1 MSQRLHNFN
10 AGPAVLPEPVLQ
22 RAREAIWDVEGS
34 GMGILEHSHRGKL
47 FERVITDAEAEA
59 RRLASIPDDY
69 AVLFVQGGASQ
80 QFAMVP
86 MNLLP
91 PGATADYL
99 VTGVWSEKAADE
111 ARKFGSVHVAGSTA
125 GVKYARVLAADE
137 CRYSE
142 SPAYVHLTTN
152 NTIYGTQWRAL
163 PPVPAGVPLVADASS
178 DIMSRP
184 LDVARYGLV
193 YAGAQKNIGPS
204 GIVLVI
210 VRKDLLERA
219 PAALPVMLQYR
230 TFAKERSLY
239 NTPPTFAIWL
249 VGEVLKWITAQG
261 GLAGM
266 AAKNEAK
273 ARLLYEFLDRS
284 GVFRGTAERD
294 SRSMMNVCFRCADE
308 RLEGEFL
315 AESERQGL
323 AGLKGHRAVGGM
335 RASLYNACPPE
346 SVTALVELMREFER
360 KRG

>member
-1 MSQRLHNFN
+1 MSQRIHNFN
-10 AGPAVLPEPVLQ
+10 AGPAVLPEPVLE
-22 RAREAIWDVEGS
+22 RAREAIWDIEGS

-91 PGATADYL
+91 AGGTADYL
-99 VTGVWSEKAADE
+99 LTGVWSEKAAEE
-111 ARKFGSVHVAGSTA
+111 ARKFGSVHVAGTTA
-125 GVKYARVLAADE
+125 ARKYTRVLSPDE
-137 CRYSE
+137 CRSSP
-142 SPAYVHLTTN
+142 SPAYVHMTTN
-152 NTIYGTQWRAL
+152 NTIYGTQWRTL
-163 PPVPAGVPLVADASS
+163 PPVPEGVPLVADASS

-184 LDVARYGLV
+184 IDVARHGLI

-219 PAALPVMLQYR
+219 PATLPVMLQYR

-266 AAKNEAK
+266 AQRNEAK
-273 ARLLYEFLDRS
+273 ARLLYDFLDRS

-294 SRSMMNVCFRCADE
+294 SRSSMNVCFRCADE
-308 RLEGEFL
+308 TLEGEFI
-315 AESERQGL
+315 AESERQGF

-335 RASLYNACPPE
+335 RASLYNACRPE
-346 SVTALVELMREFER
+346 SVAALVELMREFER
-360 KRG
+360 ARG